1 MVDGCLRSFYQDEE
15 AREHT
20 LHFATDNAAITD
32 FAALYNKNPSSL
44 SVECVVDSVI
54 IEIDFLKYKEAMF
67 KYK

>member
-1 MVDGCLRSFYQDEE
+1 VVDGCLRSFYRDEE

-20 LHFATDNAAITD
+20 LHFAADNAAITD